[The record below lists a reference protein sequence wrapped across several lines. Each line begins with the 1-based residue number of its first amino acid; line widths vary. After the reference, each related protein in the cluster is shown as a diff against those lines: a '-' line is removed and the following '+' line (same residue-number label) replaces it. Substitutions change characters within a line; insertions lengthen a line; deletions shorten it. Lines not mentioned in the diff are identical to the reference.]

1 MGAKAKKEH
10 TYENYVFGDS
20 SSASNAM
27 KMYLKEIEEYKMLS
41 ASEEIELAKDI
52 DNSIPEAK
60 EKFIN
65 ANYRLVVSIAKKYRK
80 ENVDMLDLI
89 QAGNI
94 GLLKAVEKYDYK
106 KGFKF
111 STYATWWIKQSIT
124 RYIDDCENTIR
135 IPVHLHQRI
144 NFIKRKKQ
152 ELSNELQREP
162 SLDELAEVCDME
174 PDKVLEI
181 LKRDKNVVSLD
192 TPIKEDED
200 SSLVEFIPSDANLD
214 DVVIHEVE
222 QKNLREKIDEL
233 LTGLNDQEQKV
244 LRMRFGL
251 DDDDPKTL
259 EEIGKV
265 FGVTRE
271 RIRQIEA
278 KAIRKLRH
286 PSRLKQLKNFY

>member
-1 MGAKAKKEH
+1 MGAKKEH

-20 SSASNAM
+20 SSSSNAM
-27 KMYLKEIEEYKMLS
+27 KMYLKEIEEYKMLTPN
-41 ASEEIELAKDI
+41 EEIELAKEI
-52 DNSIPEAK
+52 DDSIPEAK

-94 GLLKAVEKYDYK
+94 GLIKAVEKYDYK

-174 PDKVLEI
+174 PDKILEI